1 MDNYERYMKEA
12 ARLVDEGD
20 VDKAA
25 REYSRAIEEYPE
37 RPGAYYNLALL
48 YNCMGKVD
56 DAIANFRDAAERN
69 PGDASIHNNLA
80 VLYYSKG
87 SLAES
92 EVSFKKAIELEPD
105 YADALFGLSHVYLK
119 SAEADAAEK
128 LGEHVKMIKKRI
140 EILHQQ
146 SRIQDAREIT
156 GKLMKLSPDD
166 AETCNDYAVLCYE
179 SGKAN
184 DARETINRAR
194 ELTPGNPDIQ
204 ENHRMIHSD
213 GWEDWQGQ
221 ISL

>member
-1 MDNYERYMKEA
+1 MKEA
-12 ARLVDEGD
+12 ARLADEGN

-25 REYSRAIEEYPE
+25 GTYSRAIEEYPE
-37 RPGAYYNLALL
+37 RPGAYYNLAFLC
-48 YNCMGKVD
+48 NSMGKVD
-56 DAIANFRDAAERN
+56 EAIENFGNAAERN

-92 EVSFKKAIELEPD
+92 EESFKKAIELEPN
-105 YADALFGLSHVYLK
+105 YADALFGLGRVYLE
-119 SAEADAAEK
+119 SAEADAAGK
-128 LGEHVKMIKKRI
+128 LEEHVKMIKERI
-140 EILHQQ
+140 ELLHQR

-156 GKLMKLSPDD
+156 GKLMKLSPND
-166 AETCNDYAVLCYE
+166 AEACNDYAVLCYE

-204 ENHRMIHSD
+204 ENHRIIHSD

-221 ISL
+221 VSL